1 MLGTPGSPL
10 RKVLLESGIGEAI
23 VRGGI
28 QDELCQPQFSIGLK
42 GVVAE
47 DVSCVEDLVFSTLK
61 QLVEDG
67 FSSEA
72 VEASMNT
79 IEFSLQENNV
89 GSFPQGLSLML
100 RSMVSG

>member
-1 MLGTPGSPL
+1 M
-10 RKVLLESGIGEAI
+10 
-23 VRGGI
+23 
-28 QDELCQPQFSIGLK
+28 
-42 GVVAE
+42 AE
-47 DVSCVEDLVFSTLK
+47 DVSRVEDLVFSTLK

-79 IEFSLQENNV
+79 IEFSRRENNT
-89 GSFPQGLSLML
+89 GSFPQGLSLTL